1 MCLYEKVDHHGTII
15 SQNAPKCTFP
25 SSNLK
30 IFPVEAPR
38 IPPMG
43 GGHPH
48 PIPFPP
54 PRQWRVEGAEAPYY
68 ITLTA
73 TQFHSPST

>member
-1 MCLYEKVDHHGTII
+1 MPQSSPKMR
-15 SQNAPKCTFP
+15 QNALFRV
-25 SSNLK
+25 SNLK

-38 IPPMG
+38 IIPPMG

-48 PIPFPP
+48 PIPSPP
-54 PRQWRVEGAEAPYY
+54 PCQRHVEGAEAPYY
-68 ITLTA
+68 IALTA